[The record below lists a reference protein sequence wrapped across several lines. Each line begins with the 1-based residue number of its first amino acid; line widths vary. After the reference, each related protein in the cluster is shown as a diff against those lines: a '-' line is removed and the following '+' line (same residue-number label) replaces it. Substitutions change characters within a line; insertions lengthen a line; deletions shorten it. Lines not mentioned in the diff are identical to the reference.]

1 MENIVRIS
9 QSIIHSISLPL
20 LIGLFIAS
28 FFLPA
33 IVPADI
39 EILSVIVL
47 TSFYIILWSLYEIA
61 LLGRKQG
68 TVSTKRLMKI
78 VLPSLFIITHLCF
91 FVFYL
96 PEHNQD
102 KSVFFTAFGGNV
114 IALVIMI
121 LKVRSIGKLIVSI
134 EKGREAKAE
143 EYAVL
148 SFLLIFQALGIPL
161 LHNRIKNTLLKP
173 KTTIDTS
180 QLGWRSRMGE

>member
-1 MENIVRIS
+1 MENIIRTS
-9 QSIIHSISLPL
+9 QNIIHSISLPL
-20 LIGLFIAS
+20 LIGMLIAS

-33 IVPADI
+33 FVSTDI
-39 EILSVIVL
+39 EILGVIAL

-61 LLGRKQG
+61 LFGHRES
-68 TVSTKRLMKI
+68 TISTKHLMKI
-78 VLPSLFIITHLCF
+78 VLPTLFIIMYLCF
-91 FVFYL
+91 FAFYL
-96 PEHNQD
+96 PNHYND

-114 IALVIMI
+114 IAMVIMI

-148 SFLLIFQALGIPL
+148 SFLLIFQTMGIPL